1 MLGMV
6 YHEFGNDEVQFTV
19 SVPWKAKGSDDFDAI
34 MDSLYYLEK
43 NFGVDPM
50 SCNDSY
56 WESE

>member
-19 SVPWKAKGSDDFDAI
+19 SIPWKCEGSEDFDGI
-34 MDSLYYLEK
+34 MASLYYLQE
-43 NFGVDPM
+43 NFGIDPM

-56 WESE
+56 FEEE

>member
-6 YHEFGNDEVQFTV
+6 HHEFGNDEVQFRI
-19 SVPWKAKGSDDFDAI
+19 SIPWKAEGSDDFDAI
-34 MDSLYYLEK
+34 MDSLYYLER

-56 WESE
+56 FEGE

>member
-6 YHEFGNDEVQFTV
+6 HHEFGNDEVQFRI
-19 SVPWKAKGSDDFDAI
+19 SVPWQCDGSDDFLGI

-43 NFGVDPM
+43 EFGIDPM

-56 WESE
+56 FEEE

>member
-6 YHEFGNDEVQFTV
+6 HHEFGNDEVQFRI
-19 SVPWKAKGSDDFDAI
+19 SIPWEAQGSDDFDSV
-34 MDSLYYLEK
+34 MDSLYYLER

-56 WESE
+56 FEGE